1 MRIDRKRRVNMYDK
15 DYELLK
21 RSLEDDLERLRSG
34 QVSKDESHEFLVSLG
49 LLNPDGSYSENYY
62 PKTASSRKVFLGGT
76 CGDSNWRDE
85 LIDLI
90 EIDYFNPVVEDWD
103 EKAKQEELK
112 QRKECSDILYVITPD
127 MEGVYSIAEA
137 VDDSN
142 KRPDRTIFCYLEK
155 SNDKE
160 FTKAQKSSLDSVSA
174 MIEGNGAK
182 VFDNLKDIAGYLN
195 ELV

>member
-1 MRIDRKRRVNMYDK
+1 MYDK

-34 QVSKDESHEFLVSLG
+34 QVSKDESHEFLVRLG

-112 QRKECSDILYVITPD
+112 QREECSDILYVITPD

-174 MIEGNGAK
+174 MIEENGAK